1 MSKYEFRDLEQLA
14 RKQTLLC
21 KVFSS
26 TRRVLIVWALGNEEM
41 AVTEISRFVG
51 ASMQSTSQHLR
62 LMKDKG
68 ILTSRKNGQTVFY
81 RIAQNELMQNC
92 AILDQNPLPEKQR
105 A

>member
-1 MSKYEFRDLEQLA
+1 MNEYKLRNLERLA

-26 TRRVLIVWALGNEEM
+26 TRRVLIVWTLHNDEV
-41 AVTEISRFVG
+41 AVTEIAKSVG

-68 ILTSRKNGQTVFY
+68 ILTSRKDGQTVFY